1 MSDPNVVMIL
11 EKKTNIAMFILGVV
25 RRNSFPYPRR
35 QINVAYSKNVEMPYF
50 IHNKI
55 GIFSWSNYVFCP
67 KQYKAI
73 TKIALSPYH
82 ICIHIFLYCRYKMSL
97 NRWIQFLNRNI
108 YIEIDMICDKIYH
121 IIFGQLVYPWSV
133 HTSISWE
140 KKHALQGMNR
150 NDKWEICVCY
160 RFKIS
165 AANIA
170 MEMKIIGI
178 CKLGKA
184 YW

>member
-11 EKKTNIAMFILGVV
+11 EKKTNIAMFILGLV
-25 RRNSFPYPRR
+25 RRNSFPYPQRL
-35 QINVAYSKNVEMPYF
+35 INVAYSKNVEMQYF
-50 IHNKI
+50 IHIKI

-73 TKIALSPYH
+73 TKIALSPYY
-82 ICIHIFLYCRYKMSL
+82 ICRHIFLYCRYGISL
-97 NRWIQFLNRNI
+97 NIASRCI

-140 KKHALQGMNR
+140 KITRITGY
-150 NDKWEICVCY
+150 E
-160 RFKIS
+160 
-165 AANIA
+165 
-170 MEMKIIGI
+170 
-178 CKLGKA
+178 
-184 YW
+184 

>member
-11 EKKTNIAMFILGVV
+11 EKKTNIAMFILGLV

-35 QINVAYSKNVEMPYF
+35 LINVAYSKNVEMQYF

-73 TKIALSPYH
+73 TKIALSPYY
-82 ICIHIFLYCRYKMSL
+82 ICRHIFLYCRYGIGL
-97 NRWIQFLNRNI
+97 NRWIQFLNRNGFSITFRCI

-140 KKHALQGMNR
+140 KITRITGY
-150 NDKWEICVCY
+150 E
-160 RFKIS
+160 
-165 AANIA
+165 
-170 MEMKIIGI
+170 
-178 CKLGKA
+178 
-184 YW
+184 

>member
-11 EKKTNIAMFILGVV
+11 EKKTNIAMFILGLV

-35 QINVAYSKNVEMPYF
+35 LINVAYSKNVEMQYF

-73 TKIALSPYH
+73 TKIALSPYY
-82 ICIHIFLYCRYKMSL
+82 ICSHIFIYGRYGMSL
-97 NRWIQFLNRNI
+97 SRCIKMLNQKTLNYCLFDWCI

-140 KKHALQGMNR
+140 KITRITGY
-150 NDKWEICVCY
+150 E
-160 RFKIS
+160 
-165 AANIA
+165 
-170 MEMKIIGI
+170 
-178 CKLGKA
+178 
-184 YW
+184 